1 MQGCETMAKEV
12 DKKALAKKDAKNNL
26 NKKGKP
32 KFSFKRWWRDM
43 VAELRKVTWPTKKEL
58 INHTIIVVAFV
69 AAMAVIVGL
78 IDAGMS
84 ALIKLI
90 I

>member
-1 MQGCETMAKEV
+1 MAKEV
-12 DKKALAKKDAKNNL
+12 DKKALAKKDAKKNNL

-58 INHTIIVVAFV
+58 INHTIIVAVFV